1 MTFAQKLAARIAAT
15 RSNLCVGLDPR
26 ADLIP
31 GDWVEFLRRVV
42 GESAPHAAAFKPN
55 IAYFETLG
63 SRGVAILEQ
72 VLELIPREVPVVLDA
87 KRSDIPE
94 TMKAYAK
101 AYFETWKVDA
111 VTLNPYLGFDSI
123 EPFLGYEGRGVYL
136 LGITSNPGAA
146 DLELRVSE
154 GRHLF
159 EHVQDMAVKAAGRPG
174 TVGLVAGLTN
184 IRDEYLAKVADIP
197 LLVPGFG
204 AQGGDLGRLR
214 VSERAAPLLVNASR
228 SILFAQPERSFADK
242 AREAA
247 EQIGAALGKR

>member
-1 MTFAQKLAARIAAT
+1 MSVYANRDSQPVVFLLTSGLLGRKRITIDFYHKGRMIASTDFETEVVPNATVRGSAPLTLSESLDMGELAA
-15 RSNLCVGLDPR
+15 
-26 ADLIP
+26 
-31 GDWVEFLRRVV
+31 
-42 GESAPHAAAFKPN
+42 
-55 IAYFETLG
+55 
-63 SRGVAILEQ
+63 
-72 VLELIPREVPVVLDA
+72 
-87 KRSDIPE
+87 
-94 TMKAYAK
+94 
-101 AYFETWKVDA
+101 
-111 VTLNPYLGFDSI
+111 NP
-123 EPFLGYEGRGVYL
+123 P
-136 LGITSNPGAA
+136 PPA

-159 EHVQDMAVKAAGRPG
+159 EHVQDMAAKAAGRPG

-247 EQIGAALGKR
+247 EQIGAALGRR